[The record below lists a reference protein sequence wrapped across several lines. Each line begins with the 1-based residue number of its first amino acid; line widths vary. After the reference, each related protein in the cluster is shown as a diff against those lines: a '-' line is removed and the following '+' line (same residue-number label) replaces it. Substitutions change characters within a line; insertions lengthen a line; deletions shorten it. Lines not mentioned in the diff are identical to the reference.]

1 MLFSK
6 IHNNKKPSSHRKVSG
21 APALLPP
28 LKILLLQACQW
39 INSYELVSR
48 SQFWNYHF
56 NIIGLRDWKF
66 TLSVR
71 KFNIGCGFRS
81 SIFFFF
87 RIFTQNFKSRVEQ
100 HSRNN
105 CQLSHKKAS
114 GVQRHSEFFMFF
126 KCPALHY
133 RKQNTALRSVPIQ
146 AFCHHPRTVRRLK
159 HFVEKMC
166 KNS

>member
-6 IHNNKKPSSHRKVSG
+6 IHNNKKPSSHSKVSG

-71 KFNIGCGFRS
+71 KIQYWMWFQVKY
-81 SIFFFF
+81 FFFF
-87 RIFTQNFKSRVEQ
+87 LGSSLRILNLG
-100 HSRNN
+100 
-105 CQLSHKKAS
+105 LSNTPEITVSSVIKKHLVCKGTVNSSCSSSARPCIIES
-114 GVQRHSEFFMFF
+114 KILHWDQSPFRHSV
-126 KCPALHY
+126 
-133 RKQNTALRSVPIQ
+133 TIQ
-146 AFCHHPRTVRRLK
+146 GQ
-159 HFVEKMC
+159 
-166 KNS
+166 SGD

>member
-6 IHNNKKPSSHRKVSG
+6 IHNNKKPSSHSKVSG

-66 TLSVR
+66 TLSVW

-81 SIFFFF
+81 SIFLGSSL
-87 RIFTQNFKSRVEQ
+87 RILNLGLSNTPEITVSSVIKKHLVCKGTVNSSCGPRWKISTQPCIIESKILHWDQSPF
-100 HSRNN
+100 
-105 CQLSHKKAS
+105 
-114 GVQRHSEFFMFF
+114 RHSV
-126 KCPALHY
+126 
-133 RKQNTALRSVPIQ
+133 TIQ
-146 AFCHHPRTVRRLK
+146 GQ
-159 HFVEKMC
+159 
-166 KNS
+166 SGD

>member
-6 IHNNKKPSSHRKVSG
+6 IHNNKKPSSHSKVSG

-28 LKILLLQACQW
+28 LKILLPQACQW

-81 SIFFFF
+81 SIFYFF

>member
-66 TLSVR
+66 TLSLCENSILDVVSGQV
-71 KFNIGCGFRS
+71 FFIFLGS
-81 SIFFFF
+81 SL
-87 RIFTQNFKSRVEQ
+87 RILNLG
-100 HSRNN
+100 
-105 CQLSHKKAS
+105 LSNTPEITVSSVIKKHLVCKGTVNSSCSSSARPCIIES
-114 GVQRHSEFFMFF
+114 KILHWDQSPFRHSV
-126 KCPALHY
+126 
-133 RKQNTALRSVPIQ
+133 TIQ
-146 AFCHHPRTVRRLK
+146 GQ
-159 HFVEKMC
+159 
-166 KNS
+166 SGD

>member
-6 IHNNKKPSSHRKVSG
+6 IHNNKKPSSHSKVSG